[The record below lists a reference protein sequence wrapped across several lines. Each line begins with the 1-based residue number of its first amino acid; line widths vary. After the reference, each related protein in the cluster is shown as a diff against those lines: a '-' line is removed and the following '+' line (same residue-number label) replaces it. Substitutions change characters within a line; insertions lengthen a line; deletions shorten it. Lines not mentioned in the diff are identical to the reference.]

1 VVSRNDGLAWEKV
14 TYNGFFMISAIHYSH
29 DPDSYQAGREAM
41 RIVAAKLAGET
52 PVLLLLFTSIGHDLP
67 RVLAGVA
74 SVAGEEV
81 VLCGCTGAGVIS
93 GQGSDEAT
101 HSIALMGIAGRTV
114 RVTPYL
120 CPGLSGDPEGVGE
133 RIAEQVRSAGIA
145 PDENALLLLFA
156 DGLTINADR
165 LYRGMSRRL
174 PHHIDIVGGT
184 AGNDFQQ
191 NVTYQFCRGRVIRD
205 GVSGAL
211 LHGGFRHRIGVTHGS
226 RPVGLFRT
234 ITRAR
239 GNVICEIDHVP
250 AIDILREFIGGERL
264 QDVGQ
269 TLNLFELGE
278 EFQGQGYSEDILA
291 RAVIGVDE
299 QLGGLRL
306 GVELAE
312 GTRVRISR
320 RDTGLVLQRT
330 RDMTETMARELR
342 DWRKATFLYFNCC
355 GRGSYLFGNPEQ
367 DVNVVREVLDPQS
380 SLIGFFTFGEFAPV
394 NSRNYFHNYTGVLVG
409 LE

>member
-1 VVSRNDGLAWEKV
+1 
-14 TYNGFFMISAIHYSH
+14 
-29 DPDSYQAGREAM
+29 M
-41 RIVAAKLAGET
+41 RVVAAKLAGET
-52 PVLLLLFTSIGHDLP
+52 PFLLLLFTSIGHDLP

-74 SVAGEEV
+74 SVAGEDT

-93 GQGSDEAT
+93 GLGSDEAT

-114 RVTPYL
+114 RVTPFLY
-120 CPGLSGDPEGVGE
+120 PGLSVDPEGIGE
-133 RIAEQVRSAGIA
+133 RIADQVRNVAVSA
-145 PDENALLLLFA
+145 DENALLLLFA

-165 LYRGMSRRL
+165 LYRGLGRRL
-174 PHHIDIVGGT
+174 PYHIDIVGGT

-191 NVTYQFCRGRVIRD
+191 NVTCQFCRGRVVSD

-211 LHGGFRHRIGVTHGS
+211 LHGGFSHRIRVTHGS

-239 GNVICEIDHVP
+239 GNVICELDHVP
-250 AIDILREFIGGERL
+250 AIDLLREFIGGERL

-278 EFQGQGYSEDILA
+278 EFQDQGYSEDVLA

-306 GVELAE
+306 AVELAE
-312 GTRVRISR
+312 GTRVRITR

-330 RDMTETMARELR
+330 RTMTEAIARDLR

-355 GRGSYLFGNPEQ
+355 GRGSYLFGDPEK
-367 DVNVVREVLDPQS
+367 DVNVVREVLTPQS

-394 NSRNYFHNYTGVLVG
+394 NNRNYFHNYAGVLVG